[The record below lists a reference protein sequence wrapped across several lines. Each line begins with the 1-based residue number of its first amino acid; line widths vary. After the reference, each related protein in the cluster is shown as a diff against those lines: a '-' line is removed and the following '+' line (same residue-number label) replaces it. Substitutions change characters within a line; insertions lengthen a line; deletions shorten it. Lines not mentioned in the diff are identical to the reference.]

1 MFIGILPLASEVCM
15 ASDIQNIQDRKPNRL
30 VHETSPY
37 LLQHAYNPIDWYPWG
52 EEAFERARIEN
63 KPIFLSIGYSTC
75 YWCHVMERE
84 SFENPEV
91 AEFMNKHFINIKM
104 DREERPDIDDVYMTA
119 VQLMTGGGGWPMS
132 IFMEPETLKPFF
144 GGTYFPPEDR
154 GGRAGFLTIGAK
166 LSDAWN
172 TQQDMVR
179 SQADKVATAIIEQ
192 LSERPAAVF
201 VGQEEVDRAVSQL
214 MSVYDETHAG
224 YSSGPNKFP
233 MPVTLDLLMEA
244 AWDNPDVRATVIHT
258 LDRMASGGIYDQ
270 IGGGFHRYSTDVEW
284 LVPHFEK
291 MLYDNAMLAPVYAR
305 ACRLTGDQFYCEI
318 ARETLEYVLRELS
331 SENGGYL
338 SAQDAESNAI
348 EGESYIWTPD
358 QVREVLSEGEMD
370 PVEIEIVIRAY
381 GLDLG
386 PNFQDPHHPGP
397 KNVIHLIDRP
407 DRLAVTLEV
416 TEEDLSS
423 TLATA
428 NRILLAH
435 RDLRDQPI
443 TDDKIIAGWNGLMIS
458 GMADTGRL
466 LEEPIY
472 VESAI
477 QAANFIRSNMW
488 SEEGGLLRTSR
499 NGRSKIAAFLEDYA
513 MLVRGLISLY
523 EATDDPQWLEFA
535 ENLVE
540 QSRVRFWDVEA
551 GGWFDTQAD
560 QADLFVRGRGLYD
573 GAVPS
578 GSGAMLL
585 NLVRMKD
592 IREDDRL
599 DSDIRQAMA
608 SASVAMKRSP
618 TSSAQSTQA
627 LARVLRDHPD
637 LIDMPVEQKSALQGR
652 VKMMVEP
659 SVVEV
664 SGDPVTVILE
674 LEIENGWHLASPDQ
688 KDPFTIGM
696 SIATLESNLEVKAQ
710 WPESHPFSG
719 PEGDIEVYD
728 GTIRIPVTL
737 FANGPISPNAGVMLS
752 WQACNDK
759 VCDRPSTERIP
770 LKIVTDTSE

>member
-1 MFIGILPLASEVCM
+1 MFIGILSLASEVCM
-15 ASDIQNIQDRKPNRL
+15 ASDKQNIQDQKPNRL
-30 VHETSPY
+30 VQETSPY

-52 EEAFERARIEN
+52 EEAFERARLEN

-91 AEFMNKHFINIKM
+91 AEFMNKHFINIKL

-132 IFMEPETLKPFF
+132 MFMEPEGLKPFF

-154 GGRAGFLTIGAK
+154 AGRAGLLTIGAK
-166 LSDAWN
+166 LNDAWN
-172 TQQDMVR
+172 TQQDLVMA
-179 SQADKVATAIIEQ
+179 QADRVAAAVVEQ

-214 MSVYDETHAG
+214 MSVYDQTHAG

-244 AWDNPDVRATVIHT
+244 AWDNPDVRASVIHT
-258 LDRMASGGIYDQ
+258 LDRMATGGMYDQ

-291 MLYDNAMLAPVYAR
+291 MLYDNAMLSSVYAR
-305 ACRLTGDQFYCEI
+305 ACRLTGDQFYCEV
-318 ARETLEYVLRELS
+318 AKETLEYVLRELS
-331 SENGGYL
+331 AENGGYL

-358 QVREVLSEGEMD
+358 QVRDVLSAGEMD
-370 PVEIEIVIRAY
+370 PVEIEMVLRAY

-407 DRLAVTLEV
+407 DRLAATLGV
-416 TEEDLSS
+416 TEADLSS
-423 TLATA
+423 TLITA
-428 NRILLAH
+428 NELLLAH

-466 LEEPIY
+466 LEEPSY
-472 VESAI
+472 VESAVN
-477 QAANFIRSNMW
+477 AAEFIRSNMW
-488 SEEGGLLRTSR
+488 SEDAGLLRTSR

-513 MLVRGLISLY
+513 MLSRGLISLY
-523 EATDDPQWLEFA
+523 EATGDPQWLELA
-535 ENLVE
+535 EKLVE
-540 QSRVRFWDVEA
+540 QARLRFWDA
-551 GGWFDTQAD
+551 GSGGWFDTQAD

-578 GSGAMLL
+578 GSGVMLL
-585 NLVRMKD
+585 NLIRLKD
-592 IREDDRL
+592 IRQDDRL
-599 DSDIRQAMA
+599 DADIRQAMA
-608 SASVAMKRSP
+608 SASVGIKRSP
-618 TSSAQSTQA
+618 TASAQSTQA

-637 LIDMPVEQKSALQGR
+637 LIEMPVHQKSSMQGR

-659 SVVEV
+659 SVVQV
-664 SGDPVTVILE
+664 SGTPVTVTLN
-674 LEIENGWHLASPDQ
+674 LKIEKGWHLSAPEQ

-696 SIATLESNLEVKAQ
+696 SIATLESNLDVKAE
-710 WPESHPFSG
+710 WPEPHPFEG
-719 PEGDIEVYD
+719 PEGDIDVYD
-728 GTIRIPVTL
+728 GRIRIPVTL
-737 FANGPISPNAGVMLS
+737 VANGPISPDACVMLS
-752 WQACNDK
+752 WQACNER
-759 VCDRPSTERIP
+759 VCDRPVTERIP
-770 LKIVTDTSE
+770 LKIVMETTE